1 MPDML
6 GTGLSSLRALQRAL
20 DTTAHNIANVST
32 PGYSRQ
38 RAEFQTRVPSLVG
51 TSWIGNG
58 VNTSQVRRI
67 YDQFLTAQSRSSSG
81 NLARLDAF
89 ATQAERLDNMLGDTT
104 NGLSASLQ
112 SYTDAL
118 SEVSSTPGSI
128 PARQVLLSQ
137 GRALAQRLQDYD
149 KRLRDMATDVDTR
162 FAGEAREV
170 TLLSQGIARLNGEI
184 TVATQ
189 NAGQPP
195 NDLLD
200 QRDRLI
206 DELSTKVSVTT
217 IAEGAGTVNVFIG
230 NGQPLVLGTTAS
242 EITTVVDP
250 YDPERTQFALKTA
263 TGTVDISRAVSGG
276 TLGGLLDW
284 RREMLE
290 PARNELGRISLAIAS
305 QVNAQHREGMDLN
318 GALGGDFFTVG
329 AVGVDDVTTN
339 TGTAAPAVTRTNIGA
354 ITGGDYVLANT
365 GSGYTLRRQDTGA
378 TVAFT
383 GTGTLADPILADGL
397 SIVVGAG
404 SATGD
409 QYIIHP
415 TRDAVRGFNVAFTDP
430 TRVAAAA
437 PVRTAATTGNVGNGT
452 ISAGEVLDATNGQL
466 LTTASIV
473 FTSATTYTI
482 NGGAAQ
488 TYTPGSNIDANGWR
502 VQING
507 TPATGDTFTVRSN
520 AGATGDNRNAFALS
534 DAFGAGVIEGGT
546 LSIANAVARLTA
558 DVGLQTSTAQVNR
571 DAEAAVNADDLDA
584 RDSVSGVN
592 LDEEAA
598 NLLRYQ
604 QAYQAAAQ
612 VIATAS
618 SLFDSLL
625 NAVRR

>member
-38 RAEFQTRVPSLVG
+38 RAEFTTRQPSVVG

-104 NGLSASLQ
+104 NGLATSLQ

-118 SEVSSTPGSI
+118 SELSSTPGSI

-184 TVATQ
+184 TIATE
-189 NAGQPP
+189 NSGQPP

-206 DELSTKVSVTT
+206 DQIASKVNVTT
-217 IAEGAGTVNVFIG
+217 IAEGAGTINVFIG

-242 EITTVVDP
+242 EITTVTDP
-250 YDPERTQFALKTA
+250 FDPERTQFALKTA

-329 AVGVDDVTTN
+329 TVGIDDVTTN
-339 TGTAAPAVTRTNIGA
+339 TGTAAPTVTRTDIGA

-378 TVAFT
+378 PVTFT
-383 GTGTLADPILADGL
+383 GTGTALDPILADGL

-415 TRDAVRGFNVAFTDP
+415 TRDAVRGFNVAITDP

-437 PVRTAATTGNVGNGT
+437 PVRTAATTSNAGSGT
-452 ISAGEVLDATNGQL
+452 ISAGEVLDATNAQL
-466 LTTASIV
+466 LTTANIV
-473 FTSATTYTI
+473 FTSPTTYTI

-488 TYTPGSNIDANGWR
+488 AYTAGSNIDANGWR

-507 TPATGDTFTVRSN
+507 NPAAGDTFTVRSN

-534 DAFGAGVIEGGT
+534 DAFSAGVIEGGT
-546 LSIANAVARLTA
+546 LSVASAVSRLTA
-558 DVGLQTSTAQVNR
+558 DVGLQTRTAQVNR

-584 RDSVSGVN
+584 RDAVSGVN

>member
-38 RAEFQTRVPSLVG
+38 RAEFATRQPSVVG

-104 NGLSASLQ
+104 NGFTTSLQ

-137 GRALAQRLQDYD
+137 GRALTQRLQDYD
-149 KRLRDMATDVDTR
+149 KRLRDMSTDVDTR

-184 TVATQ
+184 TVATESS
-189 NAGQPP
+189 GQPP

-217 IAEGAGTVNVFIG
+217 IAEGAGTINVFIG

-250 YDPERTQFALKTA
+250 FDPERTQFALRTA

-305 QVNAQHREGMDLN
+305 QVNAQHHEGMDLN

-329 AVGVDDVTTN
+329 TVGIDDVTTN
-339 TGTAAPAVTRTNIGA
+339 TGTAVPTATRTNISA
-354 ITGGDYVLANT
+354 ITGADYVLANT

-378 TVAFT
+378 AVTFT
-383 GTGTLADPILADGL
+383 GAGTLADPILADGL

-404 SATGD
+404 SASGD
-409 QYIIHP
+409 QYVIHP

-437 PVRTAATTGNVGNGT
+437 PIRASATTGNSGNGSIT
-452 ISAGEVLDATNGQL
+452 TGEVLDAGNAQL

-507 TPATGDTFTVRSN
+507 TPATGDTFSVRSN
-520 AGATGDNRNAFALS
+520 VGATGDNRNVFAISDALS
-534 DAFGAGVIEGGT
+534 AGVMDGGT
-546 LSIANAVARLTA
+546 LSVANAVQRLTA
-558 DVGLQTSTAQVNR
+558 DVGLQTRTAQVNR

-598 NLLRYQ
+598 NMLRYQ

>member
-38 RAEFQTRVPSLVG
+38 RAEFTTRQPSVVG

-104 NGLSASLQ
+104 NGLNTSLQ

-118 SEVSSTPGSI
+118 SELSSTPGSI

-184 TVATQ
+184 TIATE
-189 NAGQPP
+189 NSGQPP

-206 DELSTKVSVTT
+206 DQIASKVSVTT
-217 IAEGAGTVNVFIG
+217 IAEGAGTINVFIG

-242 EITTVVDP
+242 EITTVTDP
-250 YDPERTQFALKTA
+250 FDPERTQFALKTA

-329 AVGVDDVTTN
+329 TVGIDDVTSN
-339 TGTAAPAVTRTNIGA
+339 TGTAVPTATRTNIGA

-378 TVAFT
+378 PVTFT
-383 GTGTLADPILADGL
+383 GTGTALDPILADGL

-415 TRDAVRGFNVAFTDP
+415 TRDAVRGFNVAITDP

-437 PVRTAATTGNVGNGT
+437 PVRTAATSGNAGNGT
-452 ISAGEVLDATNGQL
+452 ISAGEVLDATNAQL
-466 LTTASIV
+466 LTTANIV
-473 FTSATTYTI
+473 FTSPTTYTI

-488 TYTPGSNIDANGWR
+488 TYTAGSNIDANGWR
-502 VQING
+502 IQING
-507 TPATGDTFTVRSN
+507 NPAAGDTFTVRSN

-534 DAFGAGVIEGGT
+534 DAFSAGVIEGGT
-546 LSIANAVARLTA
+546 LSVASAVSRLTA
-558 DVGLQTSTAQVNR
+558 DVGLQTRTAQVNR

-584 RDSVSGVN
+584 RDAVSGVN

-612 VIATAS
+612 VISTAS